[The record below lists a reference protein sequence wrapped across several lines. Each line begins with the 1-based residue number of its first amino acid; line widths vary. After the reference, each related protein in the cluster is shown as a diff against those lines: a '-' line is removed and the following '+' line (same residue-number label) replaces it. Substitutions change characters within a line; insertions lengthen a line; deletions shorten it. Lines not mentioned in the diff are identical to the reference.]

1 MTPTQIMRDD
11 EQDLTSL
18 LDCFPE
24 MLAVLSAEGDFYR
37 VNAALQDA
45 IGPRSGSLIGWSL
58 FAFVHPDDVRGATQ
72 KLDRTVQ
79 TGDKVS
85 FRSRYRGTDGRDRWM
100 HWNLRRARKAREV
113 YAVAQDVTDQYT
125 AEQELARANEIL
137 SAVLLS
143 APLPIWAS
151 DPDGRVQF
159 WNGSAERVLGWTA
172 EEVLNGVP
180 PDPLPK
186 CGGAQG
192 RRLAGE
198 RMSWRRRDGSS
209 RDLRFWTAPL
219 HENGV
224 ECGTLG
230 MTVDVTAYDSELYD
244 ALQQAYDDL
253 RNTREAVMQ
262 HERLRVLGQMASGIA
277 HDINNALSPVKL
289 YTQALLES
297 EKGLTAHG
305 RQNLKTIRNAIDDV
319 SETVARMREFYRL
332 REPELTLVPVNLNDL
347 VQQVVDLTRARWRD
361 MPQQI
366 GVMIQTVTELAEYPP
381 SILGIESEIREAV
394 ANLIFNAVDAMPDGG
409 TLTLRTGV
417 VKDEHGYDSDIR
429 QVYVE
434 ITDTGTGMDEETRR
448 RCLEPFFTTKGE
460 RGTGLGLAMVY
471 GAVQRNRAA
480 IEIESVLGKG
490 TTIRLRFEVA
500 ASGAVQAAP
509 SNSKSATPSSL
520 RILVIDDDPLVTEV
534 LRDILERDG
543 HQVTTADG
551 GETGIGVFREAR
563 ERGEAFAL
571 VLTDLG
577 MPYIDGRRVATAVKT
592 DSPSTPV
599 ILLTGWGRRLVA
611 DGDVPPNVDRVIS
624 KPPDLIELREALASC
639 SAIEV

>member
-1 MTPTQIMRDD
+1 MTPTQITRDD

-24 MLAVLSAEGDFYR
+24 MLAVLSAEGDFCR
-37 VNAALQDA
+37 VNTALQDA

-58 FAFVHPDDVRGATQ
+58 FTFVHPDDVRVATQ
-72 KLDRTVQ
+72 RLDRTLL

-85 FRSRYRGTDGRDRWM
+85 FRSRYRGADGRDRWF
-100 HWNLRRARKAREV
+100 HWKLRRARNSRQV

-125 AEQELARANEIL
+125 SEQELARANEIL

-151 DPDGRVQF
+151 DPEGRVQF
-159 WNGSAERVLGWTA
+159 WNGAAEQVLGWTA
-172 EEVLNGVP
+172 EEVLNGIP

-186 CGGAQG
+186 CSGAQG
-192 RRLAGE
+192 MRLAGE

-219 HENGV
+219 HENGT

-230 MTVDVTAYDSELYD
+230 MTVDVTVYDAELYG

-253 RNTREAVMQ
+253 RHTREAVMQ

-289 YTQALLES
+289 YTQTLLED
-297 EKGLTAHG
+297 EKGLTANG
-305 RQNLKTIRNAIDDV
+305 RRNLKTIRNAIDDV
-319 SETVARMREFYRL
+319 CETVARMREFYRL
-332 REPELTLVPVNLNDL
+332 REPELTLTPVNLNEI

-361 MPQQI
+361 MSQQAGI
-366 GVMIQTVTELAEYPP
+366 VIQAVTELAENPP

-394 ANLIFNAVDAMPDGG
+394 ANLIFNAVDAMPAGG
-409 TLTLRTGV
+409 KLTLRTGV
-417 VKDEHGYDSDIR
+417 LKGEQDIR

-434 ITDTGTGMDEETRR
+434 VVDTGSGMDEETRR

-471 GAVQRNRAA
+471 GAVQRNHAA
-480 IEIESVLGKG
+480 IDIESSLGSG

-500 ASGAVQAAP
+500 ASETVQAVPA
-509 SNSKSATPSSL
+509 KSGSIVPSSL
-520 RILVIDDDPLVTEV
+520 RVLVIDDDPLVTEV

-543 HQVTTADG
+543 HVVTTAEG
-551 GETGIGVFREAR
+551 GEPGICVFREAR
-563 ERGEAFAL
+563 NRGEAFAL

-577 MPYIDGRRVATAVKT
+577 MPFVDGRRVASTVKAE
-592 DSPSTPV
+592 SPSTPV

-611 DGDVPPNVDRVIS
+611 EGDVPPHVDRVVS
-624 KPPDLIELREALASC
+624 KPPDLSELREALAYC
-639 SAIEV
+639 CATVV